1 LRKYLIAAIAA
12 VTALAFAVVATAQ
25 TSAPSATLTM
35 KVTPK
40 NAGTAKK
47 PAKKGKMSLK
57 IVNDDSSRTMDVL
70 KITTPKT
77 VTLKLKGLT
86 KCTAEVIVAGNCPA
100 SAKLGS
106 GIAEASQGVSTP
118 APNPLFFG
126 VSPFPM
132 SNTQIGFLLE
142 QLTKDANGNPTTT
155 PAPNGIRVVAVG
167 TLRKIKTG
175 QLLDIAVPKLAQ
187 EFPAGVFNG
196 LVSLETTLSKTK
208 GKHQLVNIT
217 GCTKKKHKFGA
228 ELHFI
233 PNPNP
238 AKAGTA
244 RDTATS
250 ACKK

>member
-1 LRKYLIAAIAA
+1 MRKYPIAAIAA

-25 TSAPSATLTM
+25 STTPTATLTM

-47 PAKKGKMSLK
+47 PANGKMSLK

-70 KITTPKT
+70 KITNPKT

-86 KCTAEVIVAGNCPA
+86 KCTEAVIVASNCPA
-100 SAKLGS
+100 TAKLGT
-106 GIAEASQGVSTP
+106 GIAEASQGVNTP
-118 APNPLFFG
+118 APNPLFFK
-126 VSPFPM
+126 VSPYPM

-142 QLTKDANGNPTTT
+142 QLTKNADGTPSST
-155 PAPNGIRVVAVG
+155 PAPNGIRVVSVG
-167 TLRKIKTG
+167 TLRKIKSG

-187 EFPAGVFNG
+187 EFPTGVFNG
-196 LVSLETTLSKTK
+196 LVSLQTTLSKKK
-208 GKHQLVNIT
+208 GSHKLVNVS
-217 GCTKKKHKFGA
+217 GCAKKKHKFGA

-233 PNPNP
+233 PNPDP

-244 RDTATS
+244 KDTATS
-250 ACKK
+250 ACVK

>member
-25 TSAPSATLTM
+25 TSTPTATLTM
-35 KVTPK
+35 KITPK

-47 PAKKGKMSLK
+47 PANGKMSLK
-57 IVNDDSSRTMDVL
+57 IINDDSSRTMDVL
-70 KITTPKT
+70 KITNPKT
-77 VTLKLKGLT
+77 VTIKLKGLT
-86 KCTAEVIVAGNCPA
+86 KCTEQVIVASNCPA
-100 SAKLGS
+100 TAKLGD

-118 APNPLFFG
+118 APNPLFFK

-142 QLTKDANGNPTTT
+142 QLNKDANGRPTTT
-155 PAPNGIRVVAVG
+155 PAPNGIRVVSVG

-187 EFPAGVFNG
+187 EFPQGVFNG
-196 LVSLETTLSKTK
+196 LVSLQTTLTK
-208 GKHQLVNIT
+208 KKGSNKLINVT
-217 GCTKKKHKFGA
+217 GCVKKKHKFGA

-233 PNPNP
+233 PNPDP

-244 RDTATS
+244 KDTATS
-250 ACKK
+250 SCTK